1 MHYVHHS
8 RFPCAGRET
17 PVLRSAARVR
27 SLLGL
32 GVLAGAGGAFDRL
45 APPMTTPDRSAVAGL
60 WPPEAIEAIR
70 LASLALLERVGVQ
83 VDSARAQELLVAAG
97 C

>member
-1 MHYVHHS
+1 MS
-8 RFPCAGRET
+8 TT
-17 PVLRSAARVR
+17 PGSHAPGEERPFFDAQRARGASPVSAPSPAPED
-27 SLLGL
+27 
-32 GVLAGAGGAFDRL
+32 AFDRL

-70 LASLALLERVGVQ
+70 LASVALLERVGVQ
-83 VDSARAQELLVAAG
+83 VDSSRAQELLVAAG

>member
-1 MHYVHHS
+1 
-8 RFPCAGRET
+8 
-17 PVLRSAARVR
+17 
-27 SLLGL
+27 
-32 GVLAGAGGAFDRL
+32 
-45 APPMTTPDRSAVAGL
+45 MTTPDRSAVAGL

-83 VDSARAQELLVAAG
+83 VDSSRAQELLVAAG